1 MADNASRKDRGFFIF
16 GVTVFALGFLFALLY
31 IFTREITVYNI
42 DHTDSLFWAAAS
54 VDAHSLIN
62 HDYWYVYLLPFSG
75 SLLMIPVV
83 MLFGVTYLAH
93 EIGMTLFVIVMAV
106 ALLFGMR
113 ALKMSWGRSFLT
125 TGMLFFIMNIS
136 TNTRVI
142 FFGHVIH
149 YSLALVFTFAA
160 FAFLEKTGCLYAEK
174 FDTKQKIYYIVL
186 VIWCFLCCMNGS
198 SSILLF
204 LIPLAGAIVMERL
217 LDRTPI
223 KKEDIKRPAIRLL
236 GVLFGAGLGFL
247 YKRYRIA
254 PYFDNSYEE
263 KFSSLLAHGEW
274 MWKEQSFFVKFVTLL
289 TGDVYSGVPML
300 SMDGIFIML
309 RIMLGILLLL
319 IPVVA
324 LFFYKKYDNRLMRIL
339 LLDYWVL
346 FFVTYITY
354 GVSVVSDTNWR
365 LCTLLAMAFIVSV
378 TFLYMIVKVEFFGRF
393 GYMALCIIIPALLTI
408 PVSVYKLPSDPYV
421 NGYVRMA
428 EVLRENGL
436 TYGYSD
442 LWGGAYVMNVLTD
455 SQIKISMI
463 AYEPD
468 GDYEIVRYQS
478 QASWYEDQPGVERYF
493 AVISKDMR
501 EMLKDTLVKNAA
513 EEIPFE
519 DDIILVF
526 DENIFKD
533 GKPVYGTG
541 E

>member
-62 HDYWYVYLLPFSG
+62 HDYWYVYLIPFSG

-198 SSILLF
+198 SSVLLF

-289 TGDVYSGVPML
+289 TGDVYSGVPIL

-526 DENIFKD
+526 DGNIFKD